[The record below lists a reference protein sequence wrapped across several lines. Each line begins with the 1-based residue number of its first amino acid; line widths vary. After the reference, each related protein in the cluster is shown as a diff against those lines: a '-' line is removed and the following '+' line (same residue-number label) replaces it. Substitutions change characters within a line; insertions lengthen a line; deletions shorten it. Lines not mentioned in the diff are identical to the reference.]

1 LTDRRLNEAIVQ
13 SGSRCPDDAYAA
25 CGCRAKCGKCA
36 KAIAELLQ
44 NHERLAHRDLQGAA

>member
-1 LTDRRLNEAIVQ
+1 LTDRRLNEAIVE

-36 KAIAELLQ
+36 KAITELLQ
-44 NHERLAHRDLQGAA
+44 NHERLAHPDLQGVA

>member
-36 KAIAELLQ
+36 KAIAELLR
-44 NHERLAHRDLQGAA
+44 NHEHITQPDLQSVA